1 MAFEQVFYVAFLS
14 PTSLWIVKYSYQS
27 NEPQHV
33 FIIELPQSYGK
44 LRTDKI
50 MFSDITLNLAQ
61 PYLISL
67 CQCDAG
73 ILVCELKD

>member
-1 MAFEQVFYVAFLS
+1 
-14 PTSLWIVKYSYQS
+14 
-27 NEPQHV
+27 
-33 FIIELPQSYGK
+33 
-44 LRTDKI
+44 